1 MIRTLG
7 GLCVLILCCTLGCGG
22 STSSVSGRV
31 TLDGRPLTKGTIT
44 FSPTGNAPAAIGQIS
59 SSGTYRLFVGTSSSV
74 PPGQY
79 QVTIVATELVEPT
92 ATDPSPLPTPLTPE
106 KYNNPATSGLSAE
119 VKAGSNSFD
128 FKLSS
133 TP

>member
-7 GLCVLILCCTLGCGG
+7 GLCTLVLCCTLGCGG

-31 TLDGRPLTKGTIT
+31 TLDGQPLTKGTIT
-44 FSPTGNAPAAIGQIS
+44 FNPTGDAPAAIGQIS
-59 SSGTYRLFVGTSSSV
+59 SSGSYRLSVGTSSSV
-74 PPGQY
+74 APGQY

-92 ATDPSPLPTPLTPE
+92 PTDPSPLPKMLTPE
-106 KYNNPATSGLSAE
+106 KYNDPATSDLTAD
-119 VKAGSNSFD
+119 VKRGANRFD
-128 FKLSS
+128 FELTS